1 MEQLRSTVKRL
12 AFWSVGAVFS
22 LWVLVS
28 LTIAPAFFV
37 AVNSY
42 AVDQDPGS
50 RGLDFDDIEI
60 ESDGVTLAGWWIPAE
75 KPIAE
80 LIFVHGAGS
89 NRISAYVGSL
99 DFYATLNGL
108 GISVIAMDLRNHG
121 NSPITDARL
130 HMGATEWADVF
141 AAAQWLD
148 TTQPTALPR
157 FALGA
162 SMGGSTVIRALHQG
176 LQVTGTILLDP
187 QLGILDSLMHGA
199 QVVTGLP
206 APLFVLAAQAAI
218 WQYDLPTG
226 SHSPLTHAAALQQ
239 PILLLQDWDDPV
251 TRSHYAEALA
261 DQNPQVQLKKVPH
274 IAPSDPCI
282 RGRGNWGSHAA
293 SHPCHPTWTRQQIAT
308 FINERINQQSNERIN
323 ERSND
328 RLADTSLSQ

>member
-12 AFWSVGAVFS
+12 AFWSVAAVFS

>member
-1 MEQLRSTVKRL
+1 MKKTRSTLVRL
-12 AFWSVGAVFS
+12 TFWSAAALFS
-22 LWVLVS
+22 LWALVS
-28 LTIAPAFFV
+28 VTVAPAVFV

-60 ESDGVTLAGWWIPAE
+60 DSNGVTLAGWWIPAK

-89 NRISAYVGSL
+89 NRISAYIGSL
-99 DFYATLNGL
+99 DFYATLNEL

-141 AAAQWLD
+141 AAAQWFD
-148 TTQPTALPR
+148 STQPIALPR
-157 FALGA
+157 FVLGA

-187 QLGILDSLMHGA
+187 QLGILDSLVQGA
-199 QVVTGLP
+199 KVTTGLP

-218 WQYDLPTG
+218 WQYDLPSG
-226 SHSPLTHAAALQQ
+226 PHSPLTHATALQQ

-251 TRSHYAEALA
+251 TRSHFAQSLA
-261 DQNPQVQLKKVPH
+261 DLNPQVQLKKVPY
-274 IAPSDPCI
+274 ITASDPCI
-282 RGRGNWGSHAA
+282 RDKGNWGSHVA
-293 SHPCHPTWTRQQIAT
+293 SHPCHPAWTRQQIAT
-308 FINERINQQSNERIN
+308 FVNDRINDRIN
-323 ERSND
+323 GRINNRANQRPTE
-328 RLADTSLSQ
+328 TSP

>member
-12 AFWSVGAVFS
+12 AFWSVAAVFS

-37 AVNSY
+37 AINSY

>member
-1 MEQLRSTVKRL
+1 MKKARSTLIRL
-12 AFWSVGAVFS
+12 TFWSGAALFS
-22 LWVLVS
+22 LWALVS
-28 LTIAPAFFV
+28 VTVAPAFFV

-60 ESDGVTLAGWWIPAE
+60 DSDGVTLAGWWIPAK

-89 NRISAYVGSL
+89 NRISAYIGSL
-99 DFYATLNGL
+99 DFYATLNEL

-121 NSPITDARL
+121 NSPITDAQL

-148 TTQPTALPR
+148 STQLIALPR
-157 FALGA
+157 FVLGA

-176 LQVTGTILLDP
+176 LNVTGTILLDP
-187 QLGILDSLMHGA
+187 QLGILDSLIHGA
-199 QVVTGLP
+199 KATTGLP

-226 SHSPLTHAAALQQ
+226 PHSPLTQAVALQQ
-239 PILLLQDWDDPV
+239 PILLLQDWNDPV
-251 TRSHYAEALA
+251 TRSHYAQSLA
-261 DQNPQVQLKKVPH
+261 EQNPHVQLKKVPH
-274 IAPSDPCI
+274 IAPSDPCT
-282 RGRGNWGSHAA
+282 RGKGNWGSHVA
-293 SHPCHPTWTRQQIAT
+293 SHSCHPAWTRQQIAT
-308 FINERINQQSNERIN
+308 FINNRINNRIN
-323 ERSND
+323 DRIND
-328 RLADTSLSQ
+328 RPADISPLK

>member
-1 MEQLRSTVKRL
+1 MKKPRSTLKRL
-12 AFWSVGAVFS
+12 TFWSVATLFS
-22 LWVLVS
+22 LWALISVTV
-28 LTIAPAFFV
+28 APAFFV

-60 ESDGVTLAGWWIPAE
+60 ESDGVVLAGWWIPAK

-99 DFYATLNGL
+99 DFYATLNEL

-148 TTQPTALPR
+148 NTQSSALPR
-157 FALGA
+157 FVLGA

-187 QLGILDSLMHGA
+187 QLGMLDSLMHGA
-199 QVVTGLP
+199 KVVTGLP
-206 APLFVLAAQAAI
+206 APFFVLAAQAAI

-226 SHSPLTHAAALQQ
+226 SNSPLAQAASLQH
-239 PILLLQDWDDPV
+239 PILLLQDWEDPV
-251 TRSHYAEALA
+251 TRSHYAQSLA
-261 DQNPQVQLKKVPH
+261 DQNPQVQLKTVPH
-274 IAPSDPCI
+274 IAPNDPCI
-282 RGRGNWGSHAA
+282 RAKGNWGSHAA
-293 SHPCHPTWTRQQIAT
+293 SHPCHPAWTRQQIAT
-308 FINERINQQSNERIN
+308 FIQERIN
-323 ERSND
+323 ERPD
-328 RLADTSLSQ
+328 DTSPLK

>member
-12 AFWSVGAVFS
+12 AFWSVAAVFS

-308 FINERINQQSNERIN
+308 FINERINQQSNER
-323 ERSND
+323 SND

>member
-12 AFWSVGAVFS
+12 AFWSVAAVFS

-261 DQNPQVQLKKVPH
+261 DQNAQVQLKKVPH

>member
-12 AFWSVGAVFS
+12 AFWSVAAVFS

-157 FALGA
+157 FVLGA

>member
-12 AFWSVGAVFS
+12 AFWSVAAVFS

-50 RGLDFDDIEI
+50 RGLDFDNIEI

>member
-12 AFWSVGAVFS
+12 AFWSVAAVFS

-308 FINERINQQSNERIN
+308 FINERINERI
-323 ERSND
+323 ND

>member
-12 AFWSVGAVFS
+12 AFWSVAAVFS

-130 HMGATEWADVF
+130 HIGATEWADVF

-274 IAPSDPCI
+274 IAPSDSCI

>member
-12 AFWSVGAVFS
+12 AFWSVAAVFS
-22 LWVLVS
+22 LWALVS

-293 SHPCHPTWTRQQIAT
+293 SHPCHPAWTRQQIAT
-308 FINERINQQSNERIN
+308 FINERINERI
-323 ERSND
+323 ND